1 MNTVFER
8 YEDIKRLAYLLNI
21 MNTVFER
28 YEDIKRVPTSGV
40 LARLLPRKAP
50 LLEWRQLALFK
61 PKRLSQTLLKIRNA
75 WRGNY
80 WEKFVVVL
88 SSGESSLKS
97 LGGVSRWPGYISYL
111 QSYQTWYSSLPDTSE
126 CLGISE
132 LESLQSSPINESHTY
147 TQGTSL
153 CAPSN
158 PIFSDFLSWQ
168 LLFSLLDTNMSGS
181 CSARVPLLARK
192 RWQQGRN
199 WSISVHPTAPLY
211 SPSITRKSP

>member
-1 MNTVFER
+1 MMVKIGYYVVFREYER

-50 LLEWRQLALFK
+50 LLEWRQLVLFK

-97 LGGVSRWPGYISYL
+97 LGGVSRWPGFIVS
-111 QSYQTWYSSLPDTSE
+111 TELPDMVFIVARYFSR
-126 CLGISE
+126 
-132 LESLQSSPINESHTY
+132 PIPTGCWQPVSKVDICKPVIYE
-147 TQGTSL
+147 
-153 CAPSN
+153 
-158 PIFSDFLSWQ
+158 IF
-168 LLFSLLDTNMSGS
+168 
-181 CSARVPLLARK
+181 K
-192 RWQQGRN
+192 
-199 WSISVHPTAPLY
+199 
-211 SPSITRKSP
+211 K

>member
-1 MNTVFER
+1 MQHWCHICWWTQLWYLYHQFTSNCILHYSTCTIRRIGIRRSRYVELYAQTPTRFRENGEIIHFVQCVVFREYER

-111 QSYQTWYSSLPDTSE
+111 QSYQTWYSSLPDTSVVR
-126 CLGISE
+126 
-132 LESLQSSPINESHTY
+132 SLRVV
-147 TQGTSL
+147 G
-153 CAPSN
+153 N
-158 PIFSDFLSWQ
+158 P
-168 LLFSLLDTNMSGS
+168 
-181 CSARVPLLARK
+181 
-192 RWQQGRN
+192 
-199 WSISVHPTAPLY
+199 
-211 SPSITRKSP
+211 